1 MKMAERLKAKP
12 RTDGNAPERRRRGL
26 SKLLVYPLMVLLFA
40 GSLWLIFRPSED
52 GTEAVGGS
60 GGFNTEM
67 PSPESKGLPGSKVD
81 AYRDGEMAEKAE
93 RRKGSLIE
101 IAEMLDTDTTG
112 KVALP
117 DVPLTGKPVAENEN
131 EEGTPQSSVA
141 AYQDM
146 NRTLAGFYS
155 PAEVSQDDEV
165 SRRIAEIERRLDSEP
180 EKESSFDEKVALM
193 EKSYELAA
201 RFGGNATAKTDVPVQ
216 TVNEP
221 KAEPV
226 KAERPC
232 VVSRLGQKDDTDSI
246 VEDRFNTAVGTLE
259 AVEKNTIAACVHGT
273 QTVTDGQALRLRLLE
288 PMRVGGRPV
297 PEGTVITGLT
307 RLQGERMEVEIEAV
321 SHNGSVLPVELE
333 VYSTDGQKGIL
344 VPNSLEND
352 AAREI
357 AAGMGGAVE
366 SGISIS
372 TDAGA
377 QIVSD
382 VGRGLIRGVSQYF
395 TKKARTVKITVKAGY
410 RLLLHSPE
418 KRTTAELKA

>member
-12 RTDGNAPERRRRGL
+12 QTDGNAPERRRRGL
-26 SKLLVYPLMVLLFA
+26 SKWVVYPLMVLLFA

-52 GTEAVGGS
+52 GTEAGGGS

-112 KVALP
+112 KATLP
-117 DVPLTGKPVAENEN
+117 DVPLTGKPAAENEN

-155 PAEVSQDDEV
+155 P
-165 SRRIAEIERRLDSEP
+165 AEIERRLDSEP

-201 RFGGNATAKTDVPVQ
+201 RFGGNAMAKT
-216 TVNEP
+216 TETSNASEKP

-226 KAERPC
+226 AAERPR
-232 VVSRLGQKDDTDSI
+232 VVSRLGQKDGADSI
-246 VEDRFNTAVGTLE
+246 VEDRFNTAVGTQE
-259 AVEKNTIAACVHGT
+259 TVEKNTIAACVHGT
-273 QTVTDGQALRLRLLE
+273 QTITDGQALRLRLLE
-288 PMRVGGRPV
+288 PMRVGGRLV

-333 VYSTDGQKGIL
+333 VYSTDGQKGVL

-352 AAREI
+352 AVKEI

-395 TKKARTVKITVKAGY
+395 TKKARTVRITVKAGY
-410 RLLLHSPE
+410 RLLLHPPE
-418 KRTTAELKA
+418 Q

>member
-12 RTDGNAPERRRRGL
+12 WTDGNAPERRRRGL

-297 PEGTVITGLT
+297 PEWTVITGLT

-410 RLLLHSPE
+410 RLLLHPPE
-418 KRTTAELKA
+418 K

>member
-1 MKMAERLKAKP
+1 MKMAERLKARPQNEGKP
-12 RTDGNAPERRRRGL
+12 PGCRKRGL
-26 SKLLVYPLMVLLFA
+26 SKFIVYPLMVLLFA
-40 GSLWLIFRPSED
+40 VSLWLIFRPSED
-52 GTEAVGGS
+52 GTEAGGGS

-67 PSPESKGLPGSKVD
+67 PSPENKGLPGSKVD
-81 AYRDGEMAEKAE
+81 AYRDGEMVEKAE

-112 KVALP
+112 KVTLP
-117 DVPLTGKPVAENEN
+117 DVPLTGKPAAENGN
-131 EEGTPQSSVA
+131 EEGSPQSSVM

-155 PAEVSQDDEV
+155 SAEVSQDDEV
-165 SRRIAEIERRLDSEP
+165 SRRIAEIEQRLNSEP
-180 EKESSFDEKVALM
+180 QKESSFDEKVALM

-201 RFGGNATAKTDVPVQ
+201 RFSGNTATKT
-216 TVNEP
+216 TGTSNASEKP

-226 KAERPC
+226 KAERPR
-232 VVSRLGQKDDTDSI
+232 VVSRLGQKDDADSI
-246 VEDRFNTAVGTLE
+246 VEDRFNTAVGTQE
-259 AVEKNTIAACVHGT
+259 TVTKNTIAACVHGT
-273 QTVTDGQALRLRLLE
+273 QTVTDGQALRIRLLE
-288 PMRVGGRPV
+288 PMRVGGRLV
-297 PEGTVITGLT
+297 PKGTVITGLT

-321 SHNGSVLPVELE
+321 SHNGNVLPVELE

-352 AAREI
+352 AVKEI

-410 RLLLHSPE
+410 RLLLHPPE
-418 KRTTAELKA
+418 E

>member
-1 MKMAERLKAKP
+1 MDIMKMAERLKARPLNESKTP
-12 RTDGNAPERRRRGL
+12 GRRRKGL
-26 SKLLVYPLMVLLFA
+26 PKLIVYPLMVLLFA
-40 GSLWLIFRPSED
+40 GSLWLIFLPSGD
-52 GTEAVGGS
+52 GTEAGGGN

-101 IAEMLDTDTTG
+101 IAEMLDTDTAG
-112 KVALP
+112 KVTLP
-117 DVPLTGKPVAENEN
+117 DVPPADKPTEENESG
-131 EEGTPQSSVA
+131 EGTPQSSVT

-146 NRTLAGFYS
+146 NRTLADFYS

-165 SRRIAEIERRLDSEP
+165 SRRIAEIEQRLSSGP
-180 EKESSFDEKVALM
+180 ETGSSFDEKVALM

-201 RFGGNATAKTDVPVQ
+201 RFGGNAPAKTAETGNAPE
-216 TVNEP
+216 EP

-226 KAERPC
+226 EAERPR
-232 VVSRLGQKDDTDSI
+232 VVSRLGQGDDADSI
-246 VEDRFNTAVGTLE
+246 VGNRFNTAVGTQE
-259 AVEKNTIAACVHGT
+259 AAVRNTIAACVHGT

-288 PMRVGGRPV
+288 PMRVGGLLV
-297 PEGTVITGLT
+297 PKGTVISGLT
-307 RLQGERMEVEIEAV
+307 SLQGERMEVEIEAI
-321 SHNGSVLPVELE
+321 SHNGNVLPVELE
-333 VYSTDGQKGIL
+333 VYSADGQKGIL

-410 RLLLHSPE
+410 RLLLHPPE
-418 KRTTAELKA
+418 G

>member
-1 MKMAERLKAKP
+1 MDIMKMAERLKAKP

-40 GSLWLIFRPSED
+40 GSLWLIFRPLGG
-52 GTEAVGGS
+52 GTEAGGGS
-60 GGFNTEM
+60 EGFNTEM

-112 KVALP
+112 KATLP
-117 DVPLTGKPVAENEN
+117 DVPLTGKPAAENEN

-201 RFGGNATAKTDVPVQ
+201 RFGGNAMAKT
-216 TVNEP
+216 TETSNASEKP

-226 KAERPC
+226 AAERPC
-232 VVSRLGQKDDTDSI
+232 VVSRLGQKEGADSI
-246 VEDRFNTAVGTLE
+246 VEDRFNTAVGTQKT
-259 AVEKNTIAACVHGT
+259 VEKNTIAACVHGT

-288 PMRVGGRPV
+288 PMRVGGRSC
-297 PEGTVITGLT
+297 
-307 RLQGERMEVEIEAV
+307 R
-321 SHNGSVLPVELE
+321 
-333 VYSTDGQKGIL
+333 KG
-344 VPNSLEND
+344 
-352 AAREI
+352 R
-357 AAGMGGAVE
+357 
-366 SGISIS
+366 
-372 TDAGA
+372 
-377 QIVSD
+377 
-382 VGRGLIRGVSQYF
+382 
-395 TKKARTVKITVKAGY
+395 
-410 RLLLHSPE
+410 
-418 KRTTAELKA
+418 

>member
-1 MKMAERLKAKP
+1 MKMAERLKIKP

-117 DVPLTGKPVAENEN
+117 DVPLTGKPAAENEN

-410 RLLLHSPE
+410 RLLLHPPE
-418 KRTTAELKA
+418 L

>member
-12 RTDGNAPERRRRGL
+12 WTDGNAPERRRRGL

-81 AYRDGEMAEKAE
+81 AYRDGEMAEKTE

-101 IAEMLDTDTTG
+101 IAEMLDTDTAG

-117 DVPLTGKPVAENEN
+117 DVPLTGKPAAENEN

-410 RLLLHSPE
+410 RLLLHPPE
-418 KRTTAELKA
+418 K

>member
-12 RTDGNAPERRRRGL
+12 WTDGNAPERRRRGL

-117 DVPLTGKPVAENEN
+117 DVPLTGKPAAENEN

-307 RLQGERMEVEIEAV
+307 RLQGERMEVEIEVV
-321 SHNGSVLPVELE
+321 SHKGSVLPVELE
-333 VYSTDGQKGIL
+333 VYSTDGQKGVL

-352 AAREI
+352 AVKEI

-410 RLLLHSPE
+410 RLLLHPLE
-418 KRTTAELKA
+418 K

>member
-1 MKMAERLKAKP
+1 MKMAERLKMKP

-52 GTEAVGGS
+52 GTEAGGGS

-81 AYRDGEMAEKAE
+81 AYRDGEMAEKTE

-117 DVPLTGKPVAENEN
+117 DVPLTGKPAAENEN

-410 RLLLHSPE
+410 RLLLHPPE
-418 KRTTAELKA
+418 L

>member
-1 MKMAERLKAKP
+1 MAERLKARPQNEGKP
-12 RTDGNAPERRRRGL
+12 PGCRKRGL
-26 SKLLVYPLMVLLFA
+26 SKFIVYPLMVLLFA
-40 GSLWLIFRPSED
+40 VSLWLIFRPSED
-52 GTEAVGGS
+52 GTEAGGGS

-67 PSPESKGLPGSKVD
+67 PSPENKGLPGSKVD
-81 AYRDGEMAEKAE
+81 AYRDGEMVEKAE

-112 KVALP
+112 KVTLP
-117 DVPLTGKPVAENEN
+117 DVPLTGKPAAENGN
-131 EEGTPQSSVA
+131 EEGSPQSSVM

-155 PAEVSQDDEV
+155 SAEVSQDDEV
-165 SRRIAEIERRLDSEP
+165 SRRIAEIEQRLNSEP
-180 EKESSFDEKVALM
+180 QKESSFDEKVALM

-201 RFGGNATAKTDVPVQ
+201 RFSGNTATKT
-216 TVNEP
+216 TGTSNASEKP

-226 KAERPC
+226 KAERPR
-232 VVSRLGQKDDTDSI
+232 VVSRLGQKDDADSI
-246 VEDRFNTAVGTLE
+246 VEDRFNTAVGMQET
-259 AVEKNTIAACVHGT
+259 VTKNTIAACVHGT
-273 QTVTDGQALRLRLLE
+273 QTVTDGQALRIRLLE
-288 PMRVGGRPV
+288 PMRVGGRLV
-297 PEGTVITGLT
+297 PKGTVITGLT

-321 SHNGSVLPVELE
+321 SHNGNVLPVELE

-352 AAREI
+352 AVKEI

-410 RLLLHSPE
+410 RLLLHPPE
-418 KRTTAELKA
+418 E

>member
-1 MKMAERLKAKP
+1 MDIMKMAERLKAKP
-12 RTDGNAPERRRRGL
+12 WTDGNAPERRRRGL

-67 PSPESKGLPGSKVD
+67 PSPESKGLPRSKMD

-117 DVPLTGKPVAENEN
+117 DVPLTGKPAAENEN

-410 RLLLHSPE
+410 RLLLHPPE
-418 KRTTAELKA
+418 K

>member
-1 MKMAERLKAKP
+1 MKMAERLKARPQNEGKP
-12 RTDGNAPERRRRGL
+12 PGCRKRGL
-26 SKLLVYPLMVLLFA
+26 SKFIVYPLMVLLFA
-40 GSLWLIFRPSED
+40 VSLWLIFRPSED
-52 GTEAVGGS
+52 GTEAGGGS

-67 PSPESKGLPGSKVD
+67 PSPENKGLPGSKVD
-81 AYRDGEMAEKAE
+81 AYRDGEMVEKAE

-112 KVALP
+112 KVTLP
-117 DVPLTGKPVAENEN
+117 DVPLTGKPAAENGN
-131 EEGTPQSSVA
+131 EEGSPQSSVM

-155 PAEVSQDDEV
+155 SAEVSQDDEV
-165 SRRIAEIERRLDSEP
+165 SRRIAEIEQRLNSEP
-180 EKESSFDEKVALM
+180 QKESSFDEKVALM

-201 RFGGNATAKTDVPVQ
+201 RFSGNTATKT
-216 TVNEP
+216 TGTSNASEKP

-226 KAERPC
+226 KAERPR
-232 VVSRLGQKDDTDSI
+232 VVSRLGQKDDADSI
-246 VEDRFNTAVGTLE
+246 VEDRFNTAVGMQET
-259 AVEKNTIAACVHGT
+259 VTKNTIAACVHGT
-273 QTVTDGQALRLRLLE
+273 QTVTDGQALRIRLLE
-288 PMRVGGRPV
+288 PMRVGGRLV
-297 PEGTVITGLT
+297 PKGTVITGLT

-321 SHNGSVLPVELE
+321 SHNGNVLPVELE

-352 AAREI
+352 AVKEI

-410 RLLLHSPE
+410 RLLLHPPE
-418 KRTTAELKA
+418 E

>member
-1 MKMAERLKAKP
+1 MKMAERLKEKP
-12 RTDGNAPERRRRGL
+12 WTDGNAPERRRRGL

-52 GTEAVGGS
+52 AKDEGGGS

-67 PSPESKGLPGSKVD
+67 PSPESRGLPRSKVD

-112 KVALP
+112 KVTLP
-117 DVPLTGKPVAENEN
+117 DVPLTGKPAAENEN
-131 EEGTPQSSVA
+131 GKGTPQSSVA

-146 NRTLAGFYS
+146 NRTLADFYS

-165 SRRIAEIERRLDSEP
+165 SRRIAEIERRMGSEP

-226 KAERPC
+226 KAERAR

-246 VEDRFNTAVGTLE
+246 VEDRFNTAVGTRE
-259 AVEKNTIAACVHGT
+259 TVEKNTIAACVHGT

-288 PMRVGGRPV
+288 PMRVGGNLLPK
-297 PEGTVITGLT
+297 GTVITGLT

-357 AAGMGGAVE
+357 SAGMGGAVE

-372 TDAGA
+372 TDAVA

-410 RLLLHSPE
+410 RLLLHPPE
-418 KRTTAELKA
+418 L

>member
-1 MKMAERLKAKP
+1 MDIMKMAERLKTKP
-12 RTDGNAPERRRRGL
+12 RTDGNTPERRRRGL

-112 KVALP
+112 KVILQ
-117 DVPLTGKPVAENEN
+117 DVPLTGKPAAENEN
-131 EEGTPQSSVA
+131 EEGTPQSSLA

-155 PAEVSQDDEV
+155 PAAVSQDDEV
-165 SRRIAEIERRLDSEP
+165 SRRIAEIERRLDNEP

-193 EKSYELAA
+193 KKSYELAA
-201 RFGGNATAKTDVPVQ
+201 RFGGNATTKT
-216 TVNEP
+216 TETSNASEKP

-226 KAERPC
+226 KAERARI
-232 VVSRLGQKDDTDSI
+232 VSRLGQNDDTDSI
-246 VEDRFNTAVGTLE
+246 VENRFNTAVGTHE
-259 AVEKNTIAACVHGT
+259 AVVKNTIAACVHGT

-288 PMRVGGRPV
+288 PMRVGGRLIPK
-297 PEGTVITGLT
+297 GTVITGLT

-395 TKKARTVKITVKAGY
+395 TKKVRTVKITVKAGY
-410 RLLLHSPE
+410 RLLLHPPE
-418 KRTTAELKA
+418 K

>member
-12 RTDGNAPERRRRGL
+12 WTDGNAPERRRRGL

-410 RLLLHSPE
+410 RLLLHPPE
-418 KRTTAELKA
+418 Q

>member
-40 GSLWLIFRPSED
+40 GCLWLIFRPSED
-52 GTEAVGGS
+52 GTEAGGGS

-67 PSPESKGLPGSKVD
+67 PSPENKGLPGSKVD
-81 AYRDGEMAEKAE
+81 AYRDGEMVEKAE

-112 KVALP
+112 KVTLP
-117 DVPLTGKPVAENEN
+117 DVPLTGKPAAENGN
-131 EEGTPQSSVA
+131 EEGSPQSSVM

-155 PAEVSQDDEV
+155 SAEVSQDDEV
-165 SRRIAEIERRLDSEP
+165 SRRIAEIEQRLNSEP
-180 EKESSFDEKVALM
+180 QKESSFDEKVALM

-201 RFGGNATAKTDVPVQ
+201 RFSGNTATKT
-216 TVNEP
+216 TGTSNASEKP

-226 KAERPC
+226 KAERPR
-232 VVSRLGQKDDTDSI
+232 VVSRLGQKDDADSI
-246 VEDRFNTAVGTLE
+246 VEDRFNTAVGTQE
-259 AVEKNTIAACVHGT
+259 TVTKNTIAACVHGT
-273 QTVTDGQALRLRLLE
+273 QTVTDGQALRIRLLE
-288 PMRVGGRPV
+288 PMRVGGRLV
-297 PEGTVITGLT
+297 PKGTVITGLT

-321 SHNGSVLPVELE
+321 SHNGNVLPVELE

-352 AAREI
+352 AVKEI

-410 RLLLHSPE
+410 RLLLHPPE
-418 KRTTAELKA
+418 E

>member
-12 RTDGNAPERRRRGL
+12 RIDGNAPERRRRGL
-26 SKLLVYPLMVLLFA
+26 SKWVVYPLMALLFA

-52 GTEAVGGS
+52 GTEAGGGS

-67 PSPESKGLPGSKVD
+67 PSPESKGLPRSKVD

-112 KVALP
+112 KATLP
-117 DVPLTGKPVAENEN
+117 DVPLTGKPAAENEN

-288 PMRVGGRPV
+288 PMRVSGRLLQK
-297 PEGTVITGLT
+297 GTVITGLT

-321 SHNGSVLPVELE
+321 SHNGNVLPVELE

-410 RLLLHSPE
+410 RLLLHPPE
-418 KRTTAELKA
+418 K

>member
-1 MKMAERLKAKP
+1 
-12 RTDGNAPERRRRGL
+12 
-26 SKLLVYPLMVLLFA
+26 
-40 GSLWLIFRPSED
+40 
-52 GTEAVGGS
+52 
-60 GGFNTEM
+60 
-67 PSPESKGLPGSKVD
+67 
-81 AYRDGEMAEKAE
+81 
-93 RRKGSLIE
+93 
-101 IAEMLDTDTTG
+101 
-112 KVALP
+112 
-117 DVPLTGKPVAENEN
+117 
-131 EEGTPQSSVA
+131 
-141 AYQDM
+141 M

-288 PMRVGGRPV
+288 PMRVGGRLV

-410 RLLLHSPE
+410 RLLLHPPE
-418 KRTTAELKA
+418 L

>member
-12 RTDGNAPERRRRGL
+12 WTDGNAPERRRRGL

-81 AYRDGEMAEKAE
+81 AYRDGEMAEKTE

-117 DVPLTGKPVAENEN
+117 DVPLTGKPAAENEN

-165 SRRIAEIERRLDSEP
+165 SRRIAEIERRLDSEL

-410 RLLLHSPE
+410 RLLLHPPE
-418 KRTTAELKA
+418 K

>member
-40 GSLWLIFRPSED
+40 GSLWLIFRPLGG
-52 GTEAVGGS
+52 GTEAGGGS
-60 GGFNTEM
+60 EGFNTEM

-117 DVPLTGKPVAENEN
+117 DVPMTGKPAAENEN

-155 PAEVSQDDEV
+155 PAEV
-165 SRRIAEIERRLDSEP
+165 EIEQRLNSDP
-180 EKESSFDEKVALM
+180 KKESSFDEKVALM

-201 RFGGNATAKTDVPVQ
+201 RFGGNATTKT
-216 TVNEP
+216 TETSNASEKP

-226 KAERPC
+226 AAERPR
-232 VVSRLGQKDDTDSI
+232 VVSRLGQKDGADSI
-246 VEDRFNTAVGTLE
+246 VEDRFNTAVGTHE
-259 AVEKNTIAACVHGT
+259 TVEKNTIAACVHGT

-288 PMRVGGRPV
+288 PMRVGGRLV

-307 RLQGERMEVEIEAV
+307 RLQGERMEVEIEAI
-321 SHNGSVLPVELE
+321 SHNGCVLPVELE

-357 AAGMGGAVE
+357 AEGMGGAVE

-395 TKKARTVKITVKAGY
+395 TKKARNVKITVKAGY
-410 RLLLHSPE
+410 RLLLHPQE
-418 KRTTAELKA
+418 Q

>member
-1 MKMAERLKAKP
+1 MDIMKMAERLKAKP
-12 RTDGNAPERRRRGL
+12 WTDGNAPERRRRGL

-117 DVPLTGKPVAENEN
+117 DVPLTGKPAAENEN

-288 PMRVGGRPV
+288 PMRVGGRLIPK
-297 PEGTVITGLT
+297 GTVITGLT
-307 RLQGERMEVEIEAV
+307 RFHGERMEVEIEAV

-410 RLLLHSPE
+410 RLLLHPPE
-418 KRTTAELKA
+418 K

>member
-1 MKMAERLKAKP
+1 MKMAERLKARPQNESKTP
-12 RTDGNAPERRRRGL
+12 GRRRKGL
-26 SKLLVYPLMVLLFA
+26 PKLIVYPLMVLLFA
-40 GSLWLIFRPSED
+40 GSLWLIFRPSGD
-52 GTEAVGGS
+52 GTDDAGGN

-101 IAEMLDTDTTG
+101 IAEMLDTDTAG
-112 KVALP
+112 KVTLP
-117 DVPLTGKPVAENEN
+117 DVPSADKPTEENESG
-131 EEGTPQSSVA
+131 EGTPQSSVT

-146 NRTLAGFYS
+146 NRTLADFYS
-155 PAEVSQDDEV
+155 PAGVSQDDEV
-165 SRRIAEIERRLDSEP
+165 SRRIAEIEQRLNSGP
-180 EKESSFDEKVALM
+180 ETGSSFDEKVALM

-201 RFGGNATAKTDVPVQ
+201 RFGGNSPVKTVATSNAAEK
-216 TVNEP
+216 P

-226 KAERPC
+226 KAERPS
-232 VVSRLGQKDDTDSI
+232 VVSRLGQKEGADSI
-246 VEDRFNTAVGTLE
+246 VENRFNTAVGTQE
-259 AVEKNTIAACVHGT
+259 TAVRNTIAACVHGT

-288 PMRVGGRPV
+288 PMRVGGRLV
-297 PEGTVITGLT
+297 PKGTVRSGLT
-307 RLQGERMEVEIEAV
+307 SLQGERMEVEIEAI

-333 VYSTDGQKGIL
+333 VYSADGQKGIL

-357 AAGMGGAVE
+357 AAGMGGTVE

-410 RLLLHSPE
+410 RLLLHPPE
-418 KRTTAELKA
+418 G

>member
-52 GTEAVGGS
+52 GTEAGGGS

-67 PSPESKGLPGSKVD
+67 PSPENKGLPGSKVD
-81 AYRDGEMAEKAE
+81 AYRDGEMVEKAE

-112 KVALP
+112 KVTLP
-117 DVPLTGKPVAENEN
+117 DVPLTGKPAAENGN
-131 EEGTPQSSVA
+131 EEGSPQSSVM

-155 PAEVSQDDEV
+155 SAEVSQDDEV
-165 SRRIAEIERRLDSEP
+165 SRRIAEIEQRLNSEP
-180 EKESSFDEKVALM
+180 QKESSFDEKVALM

-201 RFGGNATAKTDVPVQ
+201 RFSGNTATKT
-216 TVNEP
+216 TGTSNASEKP

-226 KAERPC
+226 KAERPR
-232 VVSRLGQKDDTDSI
+232 VVSRLGQKDDADSI
-246 VEDRFNTAVGTLE
+246 VEDRFNTAVGTQE
-259 AVEKNTIAACVHGT
+259 TVTKNTIAACVHGT
-273 QTVTDGQALRLRLLE
+273 QTVTDGQALRIRLLE
-288 PMRVGGRPV
+288 PMRVGGRLV
-297 PEGTVITGLT
+297 PKGTVITGLT

-321 SHNGSVLPVELE
+321 SHNGNVLPVELE

-352 AAREI
+352 AVKEI

-410 RLLLHSPE
+410 RLLLHPPE
-418 KRTTAELKA
+418 E

>member
-1 MKMAERLKAKP
+1 MAERLKAKP
-12 RTDGNAPERRRRGL
+12 WTDGNAPERRRRGL

-81 AYRDGEMAEKAE
+81 AYRDGEMAEKTE

-117 DVPLTGKPVAENEN
+117 DVPLTGKPAAENEN

-410 RLLLHSPE
+410 RLLLHPPE
-418 KRTTAELKA
+418 L

>member
-1 MKMAERLKAKP
+1 MAERLKAKP
-12 RTDGNAPERRRRGL
+12 WTDGNAPERRRRGL

-165 SRRIAEIERRLDSEP
+165 SRRIAEIERRLHSGP
-180 EKESSFDEKVALM
+180 ETGSSFDEKVALM

-201 RFGGNATAKTDVPVQ
+201 RFGGNAPAKTVA
-216 TVNEP
+216 TSNAAEKP

-226 KAERPC
+226 KAERPS
-232 VVSRLGQKDDTDSI
+232 VVSRLGQGDYTDSI
-246 VEDRFNTAVGTLE
+246 VETRFNTAVGTQE
-259 AVEKNTIAACVHGT
+259 AAVRNTIAACVHGT

-288 PMRVGGRPV
+288 SMHVGSRLV
-297 PEGTVITGLT
+297 PKGTVISGLT
-307 RLQGERMEVEIEAV
+307 SLQGERMEVEIEAI

-333 VYSTDGQKGIL
+333 VYSADGQKGIL

-410 RLLLHSPE
+410 RLLLHQPE
-418 KRTTAELKA
+418 G

>member
-12 RTDGNAPERRRRGL
+12 WTDGNAPERRRRGL

-81 AYRDGEMAEKAE
+81 AYRDGEMAEKTE

-117 DVPLTGKPVAENEN
+117 DVPLTGKPAAENEN

-418 KRTTAELKA
+418 K

>member
-12 RTDGNAPERRRRGL
+12 WTDGNAPERRRRGL

-81 AYRDGEMAEKAE
+81 AYRDGEMAEKTE

-117 DVPLTGKPVAENEN
+117 DVPLTGKPAAENEN

-333 VYSTDGQKGIL
+333 VCSIDGQKGIL

-352 AAREI
+352 AVKEI

-410 RLLLHSPE
+410 RLLLHPPE
-418 KRTTAELKA
+418 K

>member
-1 MKMAERLKAKP
+1 MDIMKMAERLKAKP
-12 RTDGNAPERRRRGL
+12 WTDGNAPERRRRGL

-81 AYRDGEMAEKAE
+81 AYRDGEMAEKTE

-117 DVPLTGKPVAENEN
+117 DVPLTGKPAAENEN

-372 TDAGA
+372 PTP
-377 QIVSD
+377 
-382 VGRGLIRGVSQYF
+382 GR
-395 TKKARTVKITVKAGY
+395 
-410 RLLLHSPE
+410 RLYP
-418 KRTTAELKA
+418 T

>member
-1 MKMAERLKAKP
+1 MDIMKMAERLKAKP
-12 RTDGNAPERRRRGL
+12 WTDGNAPERRRRGL

-81 AYRDGEMAEKAE
+81 AYRDGEMAEKTE

-117 DVPLTGKPVAENEN
+117 DVPLTGKPAAENEN

-165 SRRIAEIERRLDSEP
+165 SRRIAEIERRLDSEL

-410 RLLLHSPE
+410 RLLLHPPE
-418 KRTTAELKA
+418 K

>member
-1 MKMAERLKAKP
+1 MKMAERLKVKP
-12 RTDGNAPERRRRGL
+12 RTDGNTPERHRRGL
-26 SKLLVYPLMVLLFA
+26 SKWVVYPLMALLFA

-52 GTEAVGGS
+52 GTRAGGGN

-112 KVALP
+112 KVTLP
-117 DVPLTGKPVAENEN
+117 DVPLTDKPVAENEN
-131 EEGTPQSSVA
+131 EEGTPHSSVA

-155 PAEVSQDDEV
+155 PAEVPQDDEV
-165 SRRIAEIERRLDSEP
+165 SRRITEIERRLDCEP

-201 RFGGNATAKTDVPVQ
+201 RFGGNTATRTTETSNASEK
-216 TVNEP
+216 P

-226 KAERPC
+226 KAERTR
-232 VVSRLGQKDDTDSI
+232 VVSRLGQNDDTDSI
-246 VEDRFNTAVGTLE
+246 VADRFNTAVGTHE
-259 AVEKNTIAACVHGT
+259 AVVKNTIAACVHGT

-288 PMRVGGRPV
+288 PMRVGGRLLPK
-297 PEGTVITGLT
+297 GTVITGLT

-410 RLLLHSPE
+410 RLLLQPPE
-418 KRTTAELKA
+418 Q

>member
-12 RTDGNAPERRRRGL
+12 WTDGNAPERRRRGL

-410 RLLLHSPE
+410 RLLLHPPE
-418 KRTTAELKA
+418 K

>member
-1 MKMAERLKAKP
+1 MDIMKMAERLKAKP
-12 RTDGNAPERRRRGL
+12 RIDGNAPERRRRGL
-26 SKLLVYPLMVLLFA
+26 SKWVVYPLMALLFA

-52 GTEAVGGS
+52 GTEAGGGS

-67 PSPESKGLPGSKVD
+67 PSPESKGLPRSKVD

-112 KVALP
+112 KATLP
-117 DVPLTGKPVAENEN
+117 DVPLTGKPAAENEN

-155 PAEVSQDDEV
+155 SAEVSQDDEV

-201 RFGGNATAKTDVPVQ
+201 RFGGNATPKTDIPVQ
-216 TVNEP
+216 MEKEP

-226 KAERPC
+226 EAERPR
-232 VVSRLGQKDDTDSI
+232 VVSRLGQKDDADSI
-246 VEDRFNTAVGTLE
+246 VEDRFNTAVGTHE
-259 AVEKNTIAACVHGT
+259 TVEKNTIAACVHGT

-288 PMRVGGRPV
+288 PMRVGDRLIPK
-297 PEGTVITGLT
+297 GTVITGLT

-395 TKKARTVKITVKAGY
+395 TKKVRTVKITVKAGY
-410 RLLLHSPE
+410 RLLLHPPE
-418 KRTTAELKA
+418 K

>member
-1 MKMAERLKAKP
+1 MDIMKMAERLKTKP
-12 RTDGNAPERRRRGL
+12 RTDGNTPERRRRGL

-40 GSLWLIFRPSED
+40 GSLWLIFRPAED
-52 GTEAVGGS
+52 GTEAGGGS

-67 PSPESKGLPGSKVD
+67 PSPESRGLPRSKVD
-81 AYRDGEMAEKAE
+81 AYRDEEMAEKAE

-112 KVALP
+112 KVTLP

-141 AYQDM
+141 AYHDM
-146 NRTLAGFYS
+146 NRTLADFYS
-155 PAEVSQDDEV
+155 LAEVSQDDEV

-201 RFGGNATAKTDVPVQ
+201 RFGGNATTKT
-216 TVNEP
+216 TETSNASEKP
-221 KAEPV
+221 KTEPV
-226 KAERPC
+226 EAERPR
-232 VVSRLGQKDDTDSI
+232 VVSRLGQKDDADSI
-246 VEDRFNTAVGTLE
+246 VENNFNTAVGTQE
-259 AVEKNTIAACVHGT
+259 TVEKNTIAACVHGT

-288 PMRVGGRPV
+288 PMRVGGRLV
-297 PEGTVITGLT
+297 PKGMVITGLT

-344 VPNSLEND
+344 VPNFLEND
-352 AAREI
+352 AVKDI

-410 RLLLHSPE
+410 RLLLHPPE
-418 KRTTAELKA
+418 K

>member
-12 RTDGNAPERRRRGL
+12 QTDGNAPERRRRGL
-26 SKLLVYPLMVLLFA
+26 SKWVVYPLMVLLFA

-67 PSPESKGLPGSKVD
+67 PSPESKGLPRSKMD

-117 DVPLTGKPVAENEN
+117 DVPLTGKPAAENEN

-410 RLLLHSPE
+410 RLLLHPPE
-418 KRTTAELKA
+418 K